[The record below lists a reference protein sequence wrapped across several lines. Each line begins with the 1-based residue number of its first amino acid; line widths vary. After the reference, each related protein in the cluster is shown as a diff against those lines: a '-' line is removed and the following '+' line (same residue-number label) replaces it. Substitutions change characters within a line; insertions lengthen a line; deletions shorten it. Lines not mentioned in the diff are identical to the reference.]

1 MEDVVST
8 AVKIHQPC
16 EKCGSSDAAAQY
28 SDGHWYCF
36 SCGRTYGNRTE
47 NSMEQILE
55 MTDKGKIREIAD
67 RCITEE
73 TCRKFGVRTL
83 VHGGK
88 IVKHF
93 YPYYNKAGEKVAEK
107 VRIVEGK
114 QFLWTGDRKEVQ
126 LFGAQC
132 QPTSGRFVVISE
144 GECFKGDTC
153 VLTKKGWTRLDEWAG
168 QDVLQVT
175 AEGASFV
182 KPLAYINKPYNG
194 TMYSIGVSRY
204 NICTTP
210 GHNLVVSDS
219 KGWHKIQMKDV
230 KQTLRA
236 IPLTTVF
243 SGEGVGYSDNLLRIL
258 VAISADGT
266 IDTRKDGRQY
276 IRISFLKNRKIER
289 MRTLLRAEGIPYHEG
304 VHQSG
309 HTCFCFYCSEAFKEF
324 PISWIH
330 TLSIRQKLLVLEE
343 LQYWDGYKPKTRN
356 QIEYYTTR
364 YNNAV
369 FVQTLAATSGIYG
382 GICTKHYKTPGWSD
396 GYTVRICFDQKT
408 ATISSKMRKEEH
420 YTGRVYCVQVPSGM
434 LLVRN
439 GKHISVCG
447 NCDALS
453 LWQALGGR
461 YTVVSLPDGC
471 RSFKALKENYEYLDK
486 FDTVVLCLDGDK
498 PGRDAVE
505 RAVQYLPQKKTKV
518 MRLPED
524 CKDPNEFLKRG
535 KTQELLNYFWRAE
548 AYTPKDIINISS
560 MYDRL
565 AEFRKTHQ
573 YVPTPWQGVNEMIEG
588 TRPGQLVVLAA
599 GTSTGKS
606 LFLRTWML
614 HLLQTSQER
623 LGALY
628 LEENPEETVISLMSL
643 YAGKNLKKNAV
654 WDSCSEEEIRKYFS
668 GCSVGDRIDLFE
680 PLSNTEPDYIC
691 NKIRYMAVVR
701 DCKVIFLD
709 HITYLCD
716 DAEDPTRT
724 VNKLCKQLHDLCVE
738 LGITIIA
745 ACHLRKSQTNKS
757 HEEGERVTLDD
768 LKSSSSIKQL
778 SDVVLGLER
787 NGQDEDPIKANTT
800 VVRVL
805 KNRDHGS
812 KGKATAVFYDKDTTR
827 LEEVGLE
834 QLTEPELVQDL

>member
-1 MEDVVST
+1 MEDVVAT
-8 AVKIHQPC
+8 KIHQPC

-36 SCGRTYGNRTE
+36 SCGKTYGNRKE
-47 NSMEQILE
+47 NTMEQILE

-132 QPTSGRFVVISE
+132 QPTSGRFVVICE
-144 GECFKGDTC
+144 GC
-153 VLTKKGWTRLDEWAG
+153 
-168 QDVLQVT
+168 
-175 AEGASFV
+175 
-182 KPLAYINKPYNG
+182 
-194 TMYSIGVSRY
+194 M
-204 NICTTP
+204 
-210 GHNLVVSDS
+210 
-219 KGWHKIQMKDV
+219 
-230 KQTLRA
+230 
-236 IPLTTVF
+236 
-243 SGEGVGYSDNLLRIL
+243 
-258 VAISADGT
+258 
-266 IDTRKDGRQY
+266 
-276 IRISFLKNRKIER
+276 
-289 MRTLLRAEGIPYHEG
+289 
-304 VHQSG
+304 
-309 HTCFCFYCSEAFKEF
+309 
-324 PISWIH
+324 
-330 TLSIRQKLLVLEE
+330 
-343 LQYWDGYKPKTRN
+343 
-356 QIEYYTTR
+356 
-364 YNNAV
+364 
-369 FVQTLAATSGIYG
+369 
-382 GICTKHYKTPGWSD
+382 
-396 GYTVRICFDQKT
+396 DQ
-408 ATISSKMRKEEH
+408 
-420 YTGRVYCVQVPSGM
+420 
-434 LLVRN
+434 
-439 GKHISVCG
+439 
-447 NCDALS
+447 LS

-505 RAVQYLPQKKTKV
+505 KAVQYLPQKKTKV

-573 YVPTPWQGVNEMIEG
+573 YIPTPWQGVNEMIEG

-614 HLLQTSQER
+614 HLLQTSQGR

-738 LGITIIA
+738 LGITVIA

-834 QLTEPELVQDL
+834 SSVADAVKD

>member
-36 SCGRTYGNRTE
+36 SCGQTYGNRKD
-47 NSMEQILE
+47 NRMEQVLE

-132 QPTSGRFVVISE
+132 QPTSGRFVAICE
-144 GECFKGDTC
+144 GC
-153 VLTKKGWTRLDEWAG
+153 
-168 QDVLQVT
+168 
-175 AEGASFV
+175 
-182 KPLAYINKPYNG
+182 
-194 TMYSIGVSRY
+194 M
-204 NICTTP
+204 
-210 GHNLVVSDS
+210 
-219 KGWHKIQMKDV
+219 
-230 KQTLRA
+230 
-236 IPLTTVF
+236 
-243 SGEGVGYSDNLLRIL
+243 
-258 VAISADGT
+258 
-266 IDTRKDGRQY
+266 
-276 IRISFLKNRKIER
+276 
-289 MRTLLRAEGIPYHEG
+289 
-304 VHQSG
+304 
-309 HTCFCFYCSEAFKEF
+309 
-324 PISWIH
+324 
-330 TLSIRQKLLVLEE
+330 
-343 LQYWDGYKPKTRN
+343 
-356 QIEYYTTR
+356 
-364 YNNAV
+364 
-369 FVQTLAATSGIYG
+369 
-382 GICTKHYKTPGWSD
+382 
-396 GYTVRICFDQKT
+396 DQ
-408 ATISSKMRKEEH
+408 
-420 YTGRVYCVQVPSGM
+420 
-434 LLVRN
+434 
-439 GKHISVCG
+439 
-447 NCDALS
+447 LS

-614 HLLQTSQER
+614 HLLQTTQEEHQLR

-628 LEENPEETVISLMSL
+628 LEENPEETVISLMSI

-805 KNRDHGS
+805 KNRDHGT

-827 LEEVGLE
+827 LEEIGLE
-834 QLTEPELVQDL
+834 SSVVDEVKD